1 MEAYQEIRAQ
11 KLCRFECECNML
23 CRELFAT
30 EQQQQQQLRQQP
42 APGKSDC
49 TGGERTA
56 RSKASDSAGAM
67 KAAAEDASSARSS
80 ASTAAVAAAPAAA
93 PAVAAPS
100 AELVA
105 MRQELRQSQESMA
118 MMLEEFA
125 KASKGP
131 VEESLTISHEEMD
144 TMRARLVA
152 GRFEEWGAVPLEADD
167 CVLYLEP
174 AVSRAAQPPSIAV
187 EMFLD
192 GAGAETA
199 AYRLLADLALWRQ
212 WDVLWASIRRVDS
225 ERPPHPASFLDVLH
239 LLTAMPPNFLSAR
252 DLRGFKL
259 RAGYCSRY
267 APGDGAALTASRL
280 LTVQAVVALSGL
292 CRGGGL
298 QVCSLYYALPV
309 PVRGAEYCSNDGP
322 PFRIRAPHSS
332 PRDLE

>member
-1 MEAYQEIRAQ
+1 
-11 KLCRFECECNML
+11 
-23 CRELFAT
+23 
-30 EQQQQQQLRQQP
+30 
-42 APGKSDC
+42 
-49 TGGERTA
+49 
-56 RSKASDSAGAM
+56 
-67 KAAAEDASSARSS
+67 
-80 ASTAAVAAAPAAA
+80 
-93 PAVAAPS
+93 
-100 AELVA
+100 
-105 MRQELRQSQESMA
+105 

-199 AYRLLADLALWRQ
+199 AYRLLADLTLWRQ

-252 DLRGFKL
+252 DLFVARAAEEDVLRGEYLIVFK
-259 RAGYCSRY
+259 
-267 APGDGAALTASRL
+267 
-280 LTVQAVVALSGL
+280 QAVPDANAPQSSLGASAGTSAAGASAADGTSNTHSPYLYGAPSTVAMMARHSVFGRLTHRRATSN
-292 CRGGGL
+292 
-298 QVCSLYYALPV
+298 SL
-309 PVRGAEYCSNDGP
+309 GHCIFG
-322 PFRIRAPHSS
+322 
-332 PRDLE
+332 

>member
-1 MEAYQEIRAQ
+1 
-11 KLCRFECECNML
+11 
-23 CRELFAT
+23 
-30 EQQQQQQLRQQP
+30 
-42 APGKSDC
+42 
-49 TGGERTA
+49 
-56 RSKASDSAGAM
+56 
-67 KAAAEDASSARSS
+67 
-80 ASTAAVAAAPAAA
+80 
-93 PAVAAPS
+93 
-100 AELVA
+100 
-105 MRQELRQSQESMA
+105 

-252 DLRGFKL
+252 DLFVARAAEEDVLRGEYLIVFK
-259 RAGYCSRY
+259 
-267 APGDGAALTASRL
+267 
-280 LTVQAVVALSGL
+280 QAVPDANAPQTSLDASAGTSAAGASAADGTSKAVRAEARGLSGIL
-292 CRGGGL
+292 IR
-298 QVCSLYYALPV
+298 
-309 PVRGAEYCSNDGP
+309 
-322 PFRIRAPHSS
+322 RAPAEQGAYLRVLLSAECATHTLDWLA
-332 PRDLE
+332 PCPPIDRA